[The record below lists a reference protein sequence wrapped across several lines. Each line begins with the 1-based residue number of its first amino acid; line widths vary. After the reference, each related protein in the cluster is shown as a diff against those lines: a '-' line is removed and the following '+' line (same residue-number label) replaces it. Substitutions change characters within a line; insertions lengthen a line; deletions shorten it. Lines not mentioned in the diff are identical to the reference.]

1 MALVF
6 VQIARHLDQVKSFK
20 VLNDK
25 LTKVEKKRL
34 NMIQAC
40 VS

>member
-6 VQIARHLDQVKSFK
+6 VQIARHLDQVKNFK

-25 LTKVEKKRL
+25 LMNAEKKNL
-34 NMIQAC
+34 NMIQVC
-40 VS
+40 GS